1 MLEALLIINI
11 VGISFFALPLWIE
24 LEKMPKGWKRSIIMF
39 TFILYCVPFFPTIA
53 FAEFCKD
60 AIKVL

>member
-11 VGISFFALPLWIE
+11 VGTSFFAFPLWVE
-24 LEKMPKGWKRSIIMF
+24 LEKMPKGWKRNIIMF
-39 TFILYCVPFFPTIA
+39 AFCLYCVPFFPMIA

-60 AIKVL
+60 AIEIL